1 MRGENEQTI
10 FLKDYAP
17 SPYLI
22 EKVDLDVRIRPGTA
36 SIRSLLTIV
45 PREGTLPG
53 TPLVL
58 DGEQLKLHSIAIDGL
73 PLALTAYAETAT
85 TLTIGEPP
93 NRRFVL
99 ETEVELEPEKN
110 VRLMGLYRSSGT
122 WCTQCEPEGFRRITW
137 YLDRPDVLATF
148 RVRMTADPKLAPVL
162 LANGNLI
169 EQGEGLDGTHY
180 AVWDDPHPKPAYLFA
195 MVAGDLGSIHDS
207 FTTASGRKVALGIYC
222 EHGKEDDCLYA
233 MDSLKRAMAWDERR
247 FGREYDLD
255 VFNIVAVSDFNFGA
269 MENKGLNIFN
279 DKLVFARPES
289 ATDADY
295 TSIEGVIAHEYF
307 HNWTGNRITCR
318 DWFQLCLKEGLTVFR
333 DQEFSM
339 DERSRAVARIEDVRT
354 LRNIQF
360 PEDGG
365 PLAHPARPD
374 QYREINNFYTATVYE
389 KGAEIVRMLAT
400 LLGEAG
406 FRKGMDL
413 YFDRHDGDATTIE
426 AFLAVFEEANNADL
440 SQFGK
445 WYLQAGTPEV
455 TVTDSYDPQ
464 AQIYELS
471 LSQKTAPTQ
480 GQPDKEPMLL
490 PVRFGLIGPNGS
502 PMGWSK
508 VSGGE
513 VRDELIVMN
522 TQSVM
527 LRFEGVPNRPVP
539 SLFRQFSAPV
549 KIVSNATEED
559 RLFLARHDSDPFNR
573 WQALQDVAMSLMVE
587 AFAGKRWGSKQI
599 DALAQ
604 ALEDTVTSEEL
615 DPAFK
620 AHALA
625 LPAETLVARTIGSN
639 VDPDRIHDVRLGL
652 LEEIVLRIR
661 ETLQRTYRENASTA
675 AYSPDFRQAGQRS
688 LKNAALGMLI
698 SGDALS
704 ADLARQQY
712 QQAHNMTD
720 RFAALSA
727 VVTAWTADAPA
738 LLGDFR
744 TMYTADPLV
753 FDKWLALN
761 AMAPDGAVVDRL
773 KALLAD
779 PTFPRNNPNR
789 LRALVGTFGMS
800 NPTQFARPDGAGFR
814 FLTEFVEDVDRR
826 NPQVAAR
833 VLTAFRVWES
843 FEPVRRAEAEKAL
856 KSLQESVELSRN
868 TADIL
873 SRTLGG

>member
-1 MRGENEQTI
+1 
-10 FLKDYAP
+10 
-17 SPYLI
+17 
-22 EKVDLDVRIRPGTA
+22 
-36 SIRSLLTIV
+36 
-45 PREGTLPG
+45 
-53 TPLVL
+53 
-58 DGEQLKLHSIAIDGL
+58 
-73 PLALTAYAETAT
+73 
-85 TLTIGEPP
+85 
-93 NRRFVL
+93 
-99 ETEVELEPEKN
+99 
-110 VRLMGLYRSSGT
+110 
-122 WCTQCEPEGFRRITW
+122 
-137 YLDRPDVLATF
+137 
-148 RVRMTADPKLAPVL
+148 
-162 LANGNLI
+162 
-169 EQGEGLDGTHY
+169 
-180 AVWDDPHPKPAYLFA
+180 
-195 MVAGDLGSIHDS
+195 
-207 FTTASGRKVALGIYC
+207 
-222 EHGKEDDCLYA
+222 
-233 MDSLKRAMAWDERR
+233 
-247 FGREYDLD
+247 
-255 VFNIVAVSDFNFGA
+255 
-269 MENKGLNIFN
+269 
-279 DKLVFARPES
+279 
-289 ATDADY
+289 
-295 TSIEGVIAHEYF
+295 
-307 HNWTGNRITCR
+307 
-318 DWFQLCLKEGLTVFR
+318 
-333 DQEFSM
+333 M
-339 DERSRAVARIEDVRT
+339 DERSRPVARIEDVRT

-522 TQSVM
+522 TQSVT

-604 ALEDTVTSEEL
+604 ALEDTVTSKEL

-688 LKNAALGMLI
+688 LRNAALGMLI

>member
-1 MRGENEQTI
+1 
-10 FLKDYAP
+10 
-17 SPYLI
+17 
-22 EKVDLDVRIRPGTA
+22 
-36 SIRSLLTIV
+36 
-45 PREGTLPG
+45 
-53 TPLVL
+53 
-58 DGEQLKLHSIAIDGL
+58 
-73 PLALTAYAETAT
+73 
-85 TLTIGEPP
+85 
-93 NRRFVL
+93 
-99 ETEVELEPEKN
+99 
-110 VRLMGLYRSSGT
+110 
-122 WCTQCEPEGFRRITW
+122 
-137 YLDRPDVLATF
+137 
-148 RVRMTADPKLAPVL
+148 
-162 LANGNLI
+162 
-169 EQGEGLDGTHY
+169 
-180 AVWDDPHPKPAYLFA
+180 
-195 MVAGDLGSIHDS
+195 
-207 FTTASGRKVALGIYC
+207 
-222 EHGKEDDCLYA
+222 
-233 MDSLKRAMAWDERR
+233 
-247 FGREYDLD
+247 
-255 VFNIVAVSDFNFGA
+255 
-269 MENKGLNIFN
+269 
-279 DKLVFARPES
+279 VFARPES

-295 TSIEGVIAHEYF
+295 ASIEGVIAHEYF

-318 DWFQLCLKEGLTVFR
+318 DWFQLCLKEGLTVYR

-339 DERSRAVARIEDVRT
+339 DERSRPVGRIEDVRT

-426 AFLAVFEEANNADL
+426 AFLKVFEEASGVDL

-455 TVTDSYDPQ
+455 TVSDSFDPQ
-464 AQIYELS
+464 AQAYELS
-471 LSQKTAPTQ
+471 ITQKTAPTQ
-480 GQPDKEPMLL
+480 GQPEKEPMLL
-490 PVRFGLIGPNGS
+490 PVKFGLIGPNGS

-508 VSGGE
+508 VTGGE
-513 VRDELIVMN
+513 VRDDLIVVN
-522 TQSVM
+522 TESVT

-549 KIVSNATEED
+549 KIVSNASEAD

-573 WQALQDVAMSLMVE
+573 WQALQDVAMNLMVE
-587 AFAGKRWGSKQI
+587 AFGGKHWGSKQI

-604 ALEDTVTSEEL
+604 ALEDTIMSKDL

-625 LPAETLVARTIGSN
+625 LPTETLVARTIGRN

-661 ETLQRTYRENASTA
+661 ETLQRSYRENASTA
-675 AYSPDFRQAGQRS
+675 TYSPDFRQAGQRA
-688 LKNAALGMLI
+688 LRNAALGVLI
-698 SGDALS
+698 AGDALS
-704 ADLARQQY
+704 ASLAREQY
-712 QQAHNMTD
+712 EQAHNMTD

-773 KALLAD
+773 RALLSD

-856 KSLQESVELSRN
+856 KSLQESADLSRN

-873 SRTLGG
+873 NRTLGG